1 MRNSYNRGFI
11 YRKRFTASAAL
22 LFLSF
27 ISVHAE
33 TLTDALGRTF
43 ILNAPATRVVSLS
56 PSVTEI
62 LFALEAGGQTVGRTE
77 FCDYPPSAA
86 AIPSVGGFSGATV
99 SVERIARLKPDLVVI
114 SADMH
119 ERLVSLLEALGIS
132 IFAVEP
138 RNFSQVF
145 SCIETLGRLTGREK
159 EARRV
164 VGAMQAQLASVE
176 KSQAVRVKP
185 RVFWLLSD
193 SPFLTSGKN
202 TFVNEIIERAGG
214 INIFADREESW
225 PLVNVEQILLRLPDW
240 ILSTTDV
247 SLQNSL
253 NFNQFKNIR
262 KARFN
267 PSLVYRY
274 GPRLS
279 NAVQEVAR
287 VLSQ

>member
-1 MRNSYNRGFI
+1 MEN
-11 YRKRFTASAAL
+11 YRKRFKTGVAL
-22 LFLSF
+22 FFLPF
-27 ISVHAE
+27 ISLYAE
-33 TLTDALGRTF
+33 TLTDELGRTF
-43 ILNAPATRVVSLS
+43 VIHAPAVRIVSLS

-62 LFALEAGGQTVGRTE
+62 LFALGAGGQTVGRTE

-86 AIPSVGGFSGATV
+86 AIPAVGGFSGATV

-119 ERLVSLLEALGIS
+119 ERLVPLLDALGIPV
-132 IFAVEP
+132 FAVEP

-145 SCIETLGRLTGREK
+145 HCIETLGRLVGREG
-159 EARRV
+159 EAFRV
-164 VGAMQAQLASVE
+164 VRSMQTQLASVE
-176 KSQAVRVKP
+176 KSQVRRVKQ
-185 RVFWLLSD
+185 RVFWLLSA

-225 PLVNVEQILLRLPDW
+225 PLVGVEQVLLRLPDW

-247 SLQNSL
+247 SLENSL
-253 NFNQFKNIR
+253 TFNQFKNIR

-274 GPRLS
+274 GPRLAD
-279 NAVQEVAR
+279 AVQDVSR

>member
-1 MRNSYNRGFI
+1 M
-11 YRKRFTASAAL
+11 
-22 LFLSF
+22 
-27 ISVHAE
+27 
-33 TLTDALGRTF
+33 
-43 ILNAPATRVVSLS
+43 
-56 PSVTEI
+56 
-62 LFALEAGGQTVGRTE
+62 LFALGAGGQIVGRTE
-77 FCDYPPSAA
+77 FCDYPPSAT

-99 SVERIARLKPDLVVI
+99 SVERITRLKPDLVIV

-119 ERLVSLLEALGIS
+119 ERLVPLLDALGIP

-145 SCIETLGRLTGREK
+145 RGIETLGRLIGHEK
-159 EARRV
+159 EASRV
-164 VGAMQAQLASVE
+164 VITMQAQLTSVE
-176 KSQAVRVKP
+176 KSQINRVKP

-202 TFVNEIIERAGG
+202 TFVNEIIEKAGG

-225 PLVNVEQILLRLPDW
+225 PLVSVEQILLRSPDW

-247 SLQNSL
+247 FLHNSL
-253 NFNQFKNIR
+253 SFSQFRNIR

-279 NAVQEVAR
+279 DAVQEVAR